1 MTDIDYFT
9 DLHCHPSMKA
19 FYSNIRFSD
28 KKNLWEFIPENS
40 ECKELPKILRKQI
53 REMVKHSQM
62 NLDTCKKGRV
72 GLLFASLYPIERGWF
87 DENNLSRIIIGKE
100 IFAKSAVCSSG
111 LNAEVVG
118 IMIDDIENNK
128 AVDYFSDLASEYY
141 YLKSA
146 SAKSEHNENAF
157 FIANNYNELAEIG
170 FSDDKTSIGLV
181 INIEGCH
188 SLIGFD
194 NYNDL
199 KKTPFRKLNKKKYP
213 EYLKYKNL
221 IFNNIDILKG
231 SKPLII
237 DVDGTGT
244 EVNFEHCPLYITF
257 AHHFWNLLCGHADS
271 LSLGGDMVL
280 NQNRGKNRKFT
291 KLGKE
296 VLYKLLEKSPAKRR
310 ILIDIKHL
318 SIKSRKAFFK
328 ILREKYY
335 SNNDLFP
342 IISSHSAVN
351 GRNSYLPVPREEMEE
366 LFFNA
371 ADINL
376 FDEDIRMIYMSD
388 GIIGIILNEARLIGF
403 KPRLKI
409 KKNKKKIRKL
419 KKHEP
424 QSPEIQVLEAENR
437 SEYLLSLVS
446 NIFHIVDV
454 INKKEAWDMICIGS
468 DFDGMID
475 ALDDYALASGFSEL
489 KVQLMS
495 FLGQTTDLGK
505 INIDARRFSHL
516 KFGYSNDV
524 IINKIFHSNSMDFLK
539 KYYHDDFLKFGNK
552 H

>member
-19 FYSNIRFSD
+19 FYSNIRFTD

-40 ECKELPKILRKQI
+40 ECKELPKILGKQI

-62 NLDTCKKGRV
+62 NLDACKKGRV

-87 DENNLSRIIIGKE
+87 DENNITQIIISKE
-100 IFAKSAVCSSG
+100 IFASSAVCSSG
-111 LNAEVVG
+111 LNAEVVVS
-118 IMIDDIENNK
+118 MIDDIENNK
-128 AVDYFSDLASEYY
+128 AVNYFTDLASEYY

-146 SAKSEHNENAF
+146 SAESGHNGNVF
-157 FIANNYNELAEIG
+157 FIASSYDDLAGIG
-170 FSDDKTSIGLV
+170 FSDDNTSIALV

-194 NYNDL
+194 NYTDL
-199 KKTPFRKLNKKKYP
+199 KKTPFRKLNKKKFP
-213 EYLKYKNL
+213 EYLKYKSI

-231 SKPLII
+231 TKPVII
-237 DVDGTGT
+237 DIDGTDT
-244 EVNFEHCPLYITF
+244 EVIFEHCPFYITF

-271 LSLGGDMVL
+271 LSLGGDLVL

-296 VLYKLLEKSPAKRR
+296 VLYKLLEKSPNKRR

-318 SIKSRKAFFK
+318 SIKSRRVFYKIFK
-328 ILREKYY
+328 EKYY
-335 SNNDLFP
+335 RNNDVFP

-366 LFFNA
+366 LYFNA
-371 ADINL
+371 GDINL
-376 FDEDIRMIYMSD
+376 FDEDIRMIYKSD

-403 KPRLKI
+403 KSRLKI
-409 KKNKKKIRKL
+409 NKNKKKIRKL
-419 KKHEP
+419 KKHDP
-424 QSPEIQVLEAENR
+424 QSTEIQKLEAKNR
-437 SEYLLSLVS
+437 NEYLLSIIS
-446 NIFHIVDV
+446 AFFHIVDV
-454 INKKEAWDMICIGS
+454 INEKKAWDMICIGS

-475 ALDDYALASGFSEL
+475 ALDDYVLASGFSKL
-489 KVQLMS
+489 KAQLMS
-495 FLGQTTDLGK
+495 FIGLTTNLEG
-505 INIDARRFSHL
+505 ISIDAGRLSHL

-539 KYYHDDFLKFGNK
+539 KYYHDDFLRFGNK